1 MVLSF
6 KEIQASL
13 FIVYRAIAIIYK
25 NSNQKH
31 LQSGIQTKN
40 MERKYKTEKWEIK
53 KELENEQ
60 IRERNNFE
68 FLYKPWSL
76 ETVNKEVKHF
86 VYNKKKKFYFFPSA
100 CFQIVQSSFLA
111 KPKYLHE

>member
-1 MVLSF
+1 MKELHRIKIKKHTVLSF
-6 KEIQASL
+6 KEIQAYL

-25 NSNQKH
+25 NNNQKH

-53 KELENEQ
+53 KELVNEQ

-68 FLYKPWSL
+68 FLYKPWSRDIL
-76 ETVNKEVKHF
+76 
-86 VYNKKKKFYFFPSA
+86 KKWTDRENLVT
-100 CFQIVQSSFLA
+100 Q
-111 KPKYLHE
+111 

>member
-1 MVLSF
+1 MM
-6 KEIQASL
+6 
-13 FIVYRAIAIIYK
+13 FITATFFY
-25 NSNQKH
+25 Q
-31 LQSGIQTKN
+31 Q
-40 MERKYKTEKWEIK
+40 
-53 KELENEQ
+53 EQ
-60 IRERNNFE
+60 
-68 FLYKPWSL
+68 L